1 MPRDFKLRMD
11 AEQVDKEL
19 SILISDLSLLYR
31 KYFNRQI
38 REVGLTSVQW
48 QVLSCLARNEG
59 VTQTEI
65 ADILNRGKSPV
76 GKTLDSLEAAGWIV
90 RESSKKDRRVN
101 SIFLTKKMVLVEER
115 LFGVIDDMNGIAER
129 KLTPKHVENVR
140 SGLVQIRQNLLD
152 ELEA

>member
-11 AEQVDKEL
+11 SEQVDQEL

-31 KYFNRQI
+31 KYFNHQI

-65 ADILNRGKSPV
+65 ANILNRGKSPV
-76 GKTLDSLEAAGWIV
+76 GKTLDTLEAAGWIV

-101 SIFLTKKMVLVEER
+101 TIFLTKKLELVEER
-115 LFGVIDDMNGIAER
+115 LFGVINDMNGVAER
-129 KLTPKHVENVR
+129 KLNPEHIEDVR
-140 SGLVQIRQNLLD
+140 SGLLQIRQNLLGAV
-152 ELEA
+152 ER

>member
-1 MPRDFKLRMD
+1 MPRDLKLTMD
-11 AEQVDKEL
+11 VEQVDQEL

-31 KYFNRQI
+31 KYFNHQI

-48 QVLSCLARNEG
+48 QVLSCLGRNEG

-90 RESSKKDRRVN
+90 RESSEQDRRVKT
-101 SIFLTKKMVLVEER
+101 IFLTKKLELVEER
-115 LFGVIDDMNGIAER
+115 LFGVIKNMNGVAQGN
-129 KLTPKHVENVR
+129 LTPEHIEGVR
-140 SGLVQIRQNLLD
+140 FGLVQIRQNLFDAL
-152 ELEA
+152 AR

>member
-1 MPRDFKLRMD
+1 MD
-11 AEQVDKEL
+11 AEQVDQEL

-31 KYFNRQI
+31 KYFNHQI
-38 REVGLTSVQW
+38 RELGLTAVQW

-90 RESSKKDRRVN
+90 REPSKKDRRIN
-101 SIFLTKKMVLVEER
+101 TIYLTEKLELVEER
-115 LFGVIDDMNGIAER
+115 LFGVINDMNGVAER
-129 KLTPKHVENVR
+129 KLAPKHIEDVR

-152 ELEA
+152 ELER